1 MAKSFIFKNDKYLN
15 LKGIVIPTGIDW
27 VGNNQL
33 AVKCQ
38 RYNNY
43 DFNDLKDTGI
53 YFGDGVPSGKG
64 CSNYPENIT
73 GALIVLRVLVFTYQ
87 WYLSYAGNIYY
98 RAHYTDSGWSNWK
111 SL

>member
-1 MAKSFIFKNDKYLN
+1 MSRRIKLKNDTYLD
-15 LKGIVIPTGIDW
+15 LTSIIIPTGIDW
-27 VGNNQL
+27 AAKNQS
-33 AVKCQ
+33 AVKCE
-38 RYNNY
+38 RYNNH

-53 YFGDGVPSGKG
+53 YFGDGGPGGKG

-98 RAHYTDSGWSNWK
+98 RAHYNDSGWSSWK